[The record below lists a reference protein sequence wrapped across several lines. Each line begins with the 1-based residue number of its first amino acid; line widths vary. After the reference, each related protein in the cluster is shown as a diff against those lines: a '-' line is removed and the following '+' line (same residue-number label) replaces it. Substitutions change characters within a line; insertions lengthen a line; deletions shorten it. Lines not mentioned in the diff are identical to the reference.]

1 LSDLQAGALFR
12 FSSVGLQ
19 TRLPDR
25 SSLDGMAQKPGAV
38 TVLDAALNAGEIFDD
53 AFIEPDAQ
61 SDVAQHPRSQTHI
74 IRIGMPVTY
83 ETSNMERLSCYPRH
97 LDSIALPSP
106 VQPEKK
112 FPSLLCTCALQR
124 AHAA

>member
-1 LSDLQAGALFR
+1 MPPAEINREIEQLFDDNPGRYTEENLRLFQR
-12 FSSVGLQ
+12 FK
-19 TRLPDR
+19 D
-25 SSLDGMAQKPGAV
+25 
-38 TVLDAALNAGEIFDD
+38 ALNAGEIFDD